1 MAVRAII
8 DFLSG
13 TSMTAPAS
21 AVRTLLVLGWFG
33 ATALSYSGTSLSPQ
47 VATPAASQFDGPA
60 ELPRIY
66 VHSSLADTPVP
77 GRIWQ
82 VKEGEDFQETLDVA
96 SCGDIIELQAGAT
109 FRGSFKIP
117 AKACDDFHWII
128 IRTAA
133 PDRYLPPEGARIT
146 PCYAGIATLPGRPF
160 HCASTN
166 NVLAKL
172 VYDGAGGSGPIV
184 LADGA
189 NHYRLLGLEITRDAP
204 GKTVYNLVSQ
214 ADGGA
219 ADHIIFDRVWLHGT
233 PQDETTRGILLG
245 GSSQVAVVDSFFSDF
260 HCTAGT
266 GACTDAQAIAG
277 GMGNRPMGPYKIV
290 NNFMEA
296 AAESILFGGGSA
308 TQVPAD
314 IEIRHNYLFKPV
326 NWRPGDPHFVGAANG
341 RPFIVK
347 NLFELKNAQRVLFEG
362 NVLENTWG
370 GFSQT
375 GFAVLLTPRNQGRN
389 TCPLCM
395 VTDITIR
402 YCRISHVGSGFQIA
416 NSRDDS
422 GAAARA
428 GERYSIHDVIVDD
441 IGRSASQGFGTL
453 AQISMD
459 APILRAVQLD
469 HITAFPP
476 KSLFLIGGPA
486 NRSMRDFSFTNSI
499 VTAGEYQFTATGGGP
514 QLSCSSEPGGNDPAE
529 VLKNCFVSYRFD
541 HDAIIGGWNRWP
553 RGNSFPKH
561 ARDVGLTNFNDG
573 SGGDYRLSKESRFR
587 GAGADRK
594 DLGADVDAINRAIAG
609 VQ

>member
-1 MAVRAII
+1 M
-8 DFLSG
+8 
-13 TSMTAPAS
+13 
-21 AVRTLLVLGWFG
+21 LLVLGWL
-33 ATALSYSGTSLSPQ
+33 ATALMCAPHSNALAQTATS
-47 VATPAASQFDGPA
+47 AAAQFDGPA

-66 VHSSLADTPVP
+66 VHSSLADTPAP
-77 GRIWQ
+77 GRTWQ
-82 VKEGEDFQETLDVA
+82 VKEGEDFQKTLDA
-96 SCGDIIELQAGAT
+96 AACGDTIALQAGAI
-109 FRGSFKIP
+109 FRGLFKLP
-117 AKACDDFHWII
+117 AKPCDDSHWII
-128 IRTAA
+128 IRTSAS
-133 PDRYLPPEGARIT
+133 DRELPAEGTRIT
-146 PCYAGIATLPGRPF
+146 PCYAGVESLPGRPPF
-160 HCASTN
+160 RCASTK

-172 VYDGAGGSGPIV
+172 SYAGSNGSGPIV
-184 LADGA
+184 LANGA
-189 NHYRLLGLEITRDAP
+189 NHYRFLGLEITRESP
-204 GKTVYNLVSQ
+204 GATIYNLVLQ
-214 ADGGA
+214 EDGGDA
-219 ADHIIFDRVWLHGT
+219 NHLVFDRVWLHGT

-290 NNFMEA
+290 NNFLEA

-326 NWRPGDPHFVGAANG
+326 IWRPGDAHFVGAANG

-375 GFAVLLTPRNQGRN
+375 GFAILLTPRNQGRN

-395 VTDITIR
+395 VTDVTIR
-402 YCRISHVGSGFQIA
+402 YCKISHVGSGLQIA
-416 NSRDDS
+416 NSRDVS
-422 GAAARA
+422 GAVAKA
-428 GERYSIHDVIVDD
+428 GERYSIHDVIIDD
-441 IGRSASQGFGTL
+441 IGAPAAQGSGTF

-459 APILRAVQLD
+459 APVLRAVALD

-476 KSLFLIGGPA
+476 KSLLLIGGPP
-486 NRSMRDFSFTNSI
+486 NRAMRDFSFTNSI
-499 VTAGEYQFTATGGGP
+499 IAASEYQFTATGGGP
-514 QLSCSSEPGGNDPAE
+514 QLGCSSEPGGNAPADM
-529 VLKNCFVSYRFD
+529 LQDCFASYRFD
-541 HDAIIGGWNRWP
+541 HNAIIGGWSKWP

-561 ARDVGLTNFNDG
+561 PRDVGFTNYNDANQ
-573 SGGDYRLSKESRFR
+573 GDYQLLKESRLR
-587 GAGADRK
+587 GAGADGK
-594 DLGADVDAINRAIAG
+594 DLGADMDAVNLATAG